1 MQRDTL
7 SPTYGFLD
15 FDFSEFIDKNFDMS
29 NDLFNSPSTV
39 NSTLLQLDDF
49 ISCSDES
56 ESKSIHYTH
65 ESPSLY
71 PLWSNMQN
79 LSLDKTPPTLSC
91 IDDFIKDPHGDLVQ
105 LVQQCH
111 TESSLFHNLIT
122 HSVNEHVPITPHQ
135 VLQQE
140 QEQQQQLLLL
150 QQQKRSIN
158 QHSVTQLPKQQLPF
172 DLPLYPNEKIERK
185 RKNTTVCTTQSQ
197 KRVPKSTSSSSSSS
211 SSSNNYTHSDS
222 VNAQL
227 LRELIRQAGRTHTQ
241 NSSNSRTVDNSIIPS
256 SDINNKTF
264 MPAHGNYQSYRHH
277 PYYKSSPALTST
289 SRHHLPYHIQ
299 TTKKISKQSKPVI
312 NRPPVSK
319 SNHHPMGRPSM
330 YSSDISQ
337 AQLLEIQAIS
347 RAQQDFIR
355 AREQQE
361 AEKEMMMKHQQKSKV
376 PNM

>member
-1 MQRDTL
+1 M
-7 SPTYGFLD
+7 
-15 FDFSEFIDKNFDMS
+15 
-29 NDLFNSPSTV
+29 
-39 NSTLLQLDDF
+39 
-49 ISCSDES
+49 
-56 ESKSIHYTH
+56 
-65 ESPSLY
+65 
-71 PLWSNMQN
+71 
-79 LSLDKTPPTLSC
+79 
-91 IDDFIKDPHGDLVQ
+91 KDPHGDLVQ
-105 LVQQCH
+105 LVEQCH

-122 HSVNEHVPITPHQ
+122 HSVNEHVSITPHQ

-140 QEQQQQLLLL
+140 QQLLL
-150 QQQKRSIN
+150 QQQQQQQQQRRSYN
-158 QHSVTQLPKQQLPF
+158 QLLATQLPKQQLPF
-172 DLPLYPNEKIERK
+172 NLPLYPNEKIERK
-185 RKNTTVCTTQSQ
+185 RKNTSACTTQSQ
-197 KRVPKSTSSSSSSS
+197 KRVPKSTSSSSS

-227 LRELIRQAGRTHTQ
+227 LRELIRQAGRSHTQ
-241 NSSNSRTVDNSIIPS
+241 NKSSRSVNTSIIPCSS
-256 SDINNKTF
+256 SDIKTF
-264 MPAHGNYQSYRHH
+264 MPTHGNYQSYRHH
-277 PYYKSSPALTST
+277 PYYKSSSALVST

-299 TTKKISKQSKPVI
+299 TKKISKQQKPVI

>member
-29 NDLFNSPSTV
+29 SELFNSPSTV
-39 NSTLLQLDDF
+39 NSSLLQLDDF
-49 ISCSDES
+49 LSCSDES
-56 ESKSIHYTH
+56 EPKSIHYTH

-105 LVQQCH
+105 LVEQCH

-122 HSVNEHVPITPHQ
+122 HSVNEHVSITPHQ

-140 QEQQQQLLLL
+140 QQLLQQQ
-150 QQQKRSIN
+150 QQQKRSYN

-185 RKNTTVCTTQSQ
+185 RKNTSACTTQSQ
-197 KRVPKSTSSSSSSS
+197 KRVPKSTSSSSS

-227 LRELIRQAGRTHTQ
+227 LRELIRQARRSHTQ
-241 NSSNSRTVDNSIIPS
+241 NSSSRPVDASIIPCSS
-256 SDINNKTF
+256 SDIKTF
-264 MPAHGNYQSYRHH
+264 MPTHGNYQSYRHH
-277 PYYKSSPALTST
+277 PYYKSTSALAST

-299 TTKKISKQSKPVI
+299 TKKISKQQKPVI